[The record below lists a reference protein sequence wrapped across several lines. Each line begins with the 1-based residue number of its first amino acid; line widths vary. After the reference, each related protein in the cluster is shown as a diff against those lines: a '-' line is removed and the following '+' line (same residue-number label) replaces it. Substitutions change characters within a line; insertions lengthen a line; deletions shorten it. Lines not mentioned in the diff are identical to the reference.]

1 MLLSI
6 MLPMLL
12 GFAVFL
18 LGMKAMEMA
27 LHRLA
32 GPYLGAVLRRS
43 TDTPLR
49 GAIVGTATTAI
60 LQSSTAVTVITIGMV
75 GSGLLTFR
83 RSLGIVLGTNVG
95 TCLTTELIGLQLHR
109 LGPYLLVFSILL
121 WMLTVMLDE
130 GRGRH
135 GGSRT
140 GTFPHSL
147 RYSAVA
153 AAGFGLLLVGMT
165 MMQKIAPA
173 IEASPLYSWLLA
185 RAGESLWWGLAAGA
199 VLTAL
204 VHSSAAVIAMIMGLA
219 ATGAMPLELAVAVVL
234 GANVGTCATGLL
246 AACAS
251 SSAGRAVALAH
262 VVLNVGG
269 ALLFA
274 PFIPEL
280 EGLARALSDDPAA
293 QVAHAQTLFNIACSL
308 LALPLCYLPIWRE
321 GPPRKTSSLS
331 GS

>member
-1 MLLSI
+1 MLQSI
-6 MLPMLL
+6 LFPMLA

-32 GPYLGAVLRRS
+32 GPYLDSIIRRS

-49 GAIVGTATTAI
+49 GAAVGTVTTAF

-75 GSGLLTFR
+75 GSGLLSFR
-83 RSLGIVLGTNVG
+83 RSLGIILGTNVG
-95 TCLTTELIGLQLHR
+95 TCLTTELIGLQIHR
-109 LGPYLLVFSILL
+109 LGWPLLIGAAFL
-121 WMLTVMLDE
+121 WFATALLDE
-130 GRGRH
+130 GRGSQS
-135 GGSRT
+135 GSPP
-140 GTFPHSL
+140 GTLTHTF
-147 RYSAVA
+147 RYTAVA

-165 MMQKIAPA
+165 MMQSLAPA
-173 IEASPLYSWLLA
+173 IEASPLYSWLLE

-199 VLTAL
+199 ILTAL

-219 ATGAMPLELAVAVVL
+219 ATGAMPLELGVAVVL

-246 AACAS
+246 AAIGS

-262 VVLNVGG
+262 VALNIGG

-274 PFIPEL
+274 PFIMEL
-280 EGLARALSDDPAA
+280 QWLAALLSDQPAA
-293 QVAHAQTLFNIACSL
+293 QIAHAQTIFNVASSL
-308 LALPLCYLPIWRE
+308 LALPLCYLPIWRDIRPK
-321 GPPRKTSSLS
+321 GNPPAIAP
-331 GS
+331 